1 MQKVRNITRRSNGSG
16 RRPFQLEQQHP
27 LVSHPARSTEDGFDR
42 GVDRLDHAEADPMIA
57 VGGNSLDVLEQELA
71 QSVHLRKAL
80 PPQCINPAVQEIQD
94 ARPRLV
100 RPEPI
105 ELLPQHVGFEQ
116 APIRGK
122 ECLQFGAF
130 RPAYG
135 FPPPQQ
141 EPPFAAS
148 MLPHHGTGAEELL
161 PPHVIECVAGVLA
174 DVKLILW

>member
-1 MQKVRNITRRSNGSG
+1 
-16 RRPFQLEQQHP
+16 
-27 LVSHPARSTEDGFDR
+27 
-42 GVDRLDHAEADPMIA
+42 
-57 VGGNSLDVLEQELA
+57 VLEQELA